1 MQAVEITQASVL
13 IGGAGCP
20 PAYAMASSGYVTH
33 LIKNW
38 RTPTETVGRT
48 FRIVVARF
56 QQASGISKPVFEH
69 PSIPLQYVSGAI
81 CHAIRKY
88 LSDIIA
94 TVRIRP
100 NFVPP
105 RLRNND
111 IAIMDRLLEYD
122 HPFTEIQLRQINSC
136 RLYLGVTYLSEISN
150 ITGTHLVSG
159 IGDGDTSKL
168 QCTPLNEKIYQPLPK
183 TESWAIWDKLLQTF
197 TIDPESTQL
206 RVPLG
211 AFTKD
216 HSKHHRW
223 NAYR

>member
-1 MQAVEITQASVL
+1 M
-13 IGGAGCP
+13 
-20 PAYAMASSGYVTH
+20 
-33 LIKNW
+33 
-38 RTPTETVGRT
+38 
-48 FRIVVARF
+48 
-56 QQASGISKPVFEH
+56 FEH
-69 PSIPLQYVSGAI
+69 PSISLKYVSGAI

-105 RLRNND
+105 KLRNND

-168 QCTPLNEKIYQPLPK
+168 QCTP
-183 TESWAIWDKLLQTF
+183 
-197 TIDPESTQL
+197 
-206 RVPLG
+206 
-211 AFTKD
+211 
-216 HSKHHRW
+216 
-223 NAYR
+223 